1 MRRGLVLLVA
11 LAAVVVAVGIA
22 YAQVTGPTAVKTSP
36 SFDENWPA
44 ATANWF
50 AWTQNPT
57 SLPGRWNIWAE
68 ATPIDGSDAFR
79 VNPAGTRGATGGIDG
94 DRLVYQQAS
103 SGQSDIVLF
112 NLASKT
118 HEPPHPELNTGHWEW
133 HPTVSTHPVTGQQWV
148 EFGRV
153 NNSTDVEKVLLHNMT
168 THETRTLVSKRAS
181 SFVAPDQVKG
191 NYAVFTVCLPRCN
204 VRVHDITANTT
215 TTIPKP
221 SYVEHQYASSLD
233 DDGTIYLVRSGRG
246 CGKNVRIVRYEA
258 GDFDLLF
265 SLPETRDIFFTHTS
279 DEGDTNHVYYDQ
291 VNCRT
296 GRWNIFKLT
305 DPETP

>member
-1 MRRGLVLLVA
+1 MRRGLVLLAA

-22 YAQVTGPTAVKTSP
+22 YAQVTGPTAVKTST
-36 SFDENWPA
+36 SFDESWPA

-50 AWTQNPT
+50 SWTQNPT
-57 SLPGRWNIWAE
+57 GSPGRWNIWAE
-68 ATPIDGSDAFR
+68 AAPIDGSDAFR

-94 DRLVYQQAS
+94 NRLVYQQAS

-112 NLASKT
+112 DLASKT
-118 HEPPHPELNTGHWEW
+118 HEPPHPALNTGHWEW
-133 HPTVSTHPVTGQQWV
+133 HPTISTHPVTAQQWV
-148 EFGRV
+148 EYGRI
-153 NNSTDVEKVLLHNMT
+153 NSSTDVEKILLHNLT
-168 THETRTLVSKRAS
+168 THETRTLVSKSARG
-181 SFVAPDQVKG
+181 FVGPDQVKG
-191 NYAVFTVCLPRCN
+191 NFAVFTVCSPRCN

-221 SYVEHQYASSLD
+221 SNVEHQYASSLD

-246 CGKNVRIVRYEA
+246 CGRNVRIVRYEA
-258 GDFDLLF
+258 GGFNLVF
-265 SLPETRDIFFTHTS
+265 SLAETRDIFFTHTS
-279 DEGDTNHVYYDQ
+279 DEGATNHVYYDQ

-296 GRWNIFKLT
+296 NRWNIFKLT

>member
-1 MRRGLVLLVA
+1 MRRGLVLLAA
-11 LAAVVVAVGIA
+11 LAAVVIAVGIA
-22 YAQVTGPTAVKTSP
+22 YAQVTGPTAVKASS
-36 SFDENWPA
+36 SFDETLPA

-57 SLPGRWNIWAE
+57 SLPRRWNIWAE

-94 DRLVYQQAS
+94 DLLVYQQVS

-112 NLASKT
+112 DLPSKT
-118 HEPPHPELNTGHWEW
+118 HDSHPVLNTGHWEF

-148 EFGRV
+148 EFGRF

-181 SFVAPDQVKG
+181 RSFVGPDQVKG
-191 NYAVFTVCLPRCN
+191 NYAVFTVCSPRCN
-204 VRVHDITANTT
+204 VRVHDITTNTT

-221 SYVEHQYASSLD
+221 ANVEHQYASSLD

-246 CGKNVRIVRYEA
+246 CGKNVRIVRYET
-258 GDFDLLF
+258 GDFDFVF
-265 SLPETRDIFFTHTS
+265 SLADTRDIFLTHTS

-296 GRWNIFKLT
+296 NRWNIFKLT